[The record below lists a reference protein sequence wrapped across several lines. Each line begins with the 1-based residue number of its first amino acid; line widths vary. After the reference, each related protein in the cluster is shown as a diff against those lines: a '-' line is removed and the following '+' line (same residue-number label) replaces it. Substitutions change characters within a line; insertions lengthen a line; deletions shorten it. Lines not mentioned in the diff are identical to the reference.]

1 MNRKRAFAALALA
14 ALVLLGLAA
23 AARHRSAQNQAH
35 SRDIFA
41 MDTIMSL
48 TAYGP
53 RGEAAVDAAAAEIFR
68 LDALLSVGIASSE
81 VSQINANGNGQ
92 VSEDTAALVRTALD
106 VHTSTDGAFD
116 FTIYPLMRLW
126 GFTTGEYHVPAAAE
140 LEKVLPLVDS
150 SLVRFD
156 GNTLTLSSGQ
166 QIDFGGIAK
175 GYASART
182 MEIFREY
189 GVTSG
194 MVSLGGNIQVL
205 GAKPDGSPWR
215 IGVRDPSAGQGTPLA
230 VVEVEDRAVVTSGGY
245 ERYFEKDGRTYI
257 HILDP
262 KTGYPAEPDLLSVT
276 VISGDGTLADALSTA
291 LYVMG
296 LEGAVSYWRE
306 SGGTF
311 DMALLT
317 TGGEIFVTAG
327 ISGSFSSSVPVSV
340 LELSAS

>member
-14 ALVLLGLAA
+14 ALILLGLAA
-23 AARHRSAQNQAH
+23 AAGHRSAQNQVH

-48 TAYGP
+48 TACGP
-53 RGEAAVDAAAAEIFR
+53 HGGAAVDAAAAEILR
-68 LDALLSVGIASSE
+68 LDALLSTGTASSE
-81 VSQINANGNGQ
+81 VSQINANGGGP

-106 VHTSTDGAFD
+106 VCASTDGAFD

-126 GFTTGEYHVPAAAE
+126 GFTTGEYHVPTAAE
-140 LEKVLPLVDS
+140 LERVLPFVDA

-156 GNTLTLSSGQ
+156 GSTLTLSGGQ
-166 QIDFGGIAK
+166 QIDFGGVAK
-175 GYASART
+175 GYTSARI

-205 GAKPDGSPWR
+205 GKKPDGSPWR
-215 IGVRDPSAGQGTPLA
+215 IGVQDPSASQGTPLA

-245 ERYFEKDGRTYI
+245 ERYFEQDGRTYI

-262 KTGYPAEPDLLSVT
+262 RTGYPAEPGLLSVT
-276 VISGDGTLADALSTA
+276 VISEDGTLADALSTA

-296 LEGAVSYWRE
+296 LEGAVSYWQE

-317 TGGEIFVTAG
+317 TEGEIFVTAG

-340 LELSAS
+340 LERSTS

>member
-1 MNRKRAFAALALA
+1 MSRKGAFAVFGLASLALLA
-14 ALVLLGLAA
+14 VLAA
-23 AARHRSAQNQAH
+23 AGRRYMQSQTH

-41 MDTIMSL
+41 MDTVMSL
-48 TAYGP
+48 TACGP
-53 RGEAAVDAAAAEIFR
+53 RGEAAVDAAVAEILR
-68 LDALLSVGIASSE
+68 LDALLSTGAASSE
-81 VSQINANGNGQ
+81 VSQINGSGGGQ
-92 VSEDTAALVRTALD
+92 VSEDTAALARAALEAYG
-106 VHTSTDGAFD
+106 STDGAFD
-116 FTIYPLMRLW
+116 FTVYPLMRLW
-126 GFTTGEYHVPAAAE
+126 GFSTGEYHVPTAAE
-140 LEKVLPLVDS
+140 LEAVLPLVDA

-156 GNTLTLSSGQ
+156 GSALTLSEGQ

-205 GAKPDGSPWR
+205 GRKPDGALWR
-215 IGVRDPSAGQGTPLA
+215 IGVQDPSASQGTPLA

-262 KTGYPAEPDLLSVT
+262 RTGYPAESGLLSAT
-276 VISGDGTLADALSTA
+276 VICEDGTMADALSTA

-296 LEGAVSYWRE
+296 LEDAVSCWRE
-306 SGGTF
+306 SGGSF

-317 TGGEIFVTAG
+317 TEGEMLVTAG
-327 ISGSFSSSVPVSV
+327 VSGSFSSSVPVSV
-340 LELSAS
+340 LELQ

>member
-1 MNRKRAFAALALA
+1 MNKKRVFAALALA
-14 ALVLLGLAA
+14 ALALLALAA
-23 AARHRSAQNQAH
+23 AAGRRYAQNQTH

-53 RGEAAVDAAAAEIFR
+53 RGEAAVDAAVAEIFR
-68 LDALLSVGIASSE
+68 LDALLSVGMASSE
-81 VSQINANGNGQ
+81 VTQINANGGGQ
-92 VSEDTAALVRTALD
+92 VSEDTAALVRAALE
-106 VHTSTDGAFD
+106 TYASTDGAFD

-126 GFTTGEYHVPAAAE
+126 GFTTGEYHVPTAAE
-140 LEKVLPLVDS
+140 LEEVLPLVDA

-156 GNTLTLSSGQ
+156 GGTLTLSDGQ

-205 GAKPDGSPWR
+205 GKKPDGSPWR
-215 IGVRDPSAGQGTPLA
+215 IGVQNPSASQGTPLA

-262 KTGYPAEPDLLSVT
+262 RTGYPAEPDLLSVT
-276 VISGDGTLADALSTA
+276 VVSGDGTLADALSTA
-291 LYVMG
+291 LFVMG
-296 LEGAVSYWRE
+296 LEDAVSYWQE
-306 SGGTF
+306 GGGTF

-317 TGGEIFVTAG
+317 TEGEMFVTPG
-327 ISGSFSSSVPVSV
+327 IGDSFSSPVPVSV
-340 LELSAS
+340 LELGQP